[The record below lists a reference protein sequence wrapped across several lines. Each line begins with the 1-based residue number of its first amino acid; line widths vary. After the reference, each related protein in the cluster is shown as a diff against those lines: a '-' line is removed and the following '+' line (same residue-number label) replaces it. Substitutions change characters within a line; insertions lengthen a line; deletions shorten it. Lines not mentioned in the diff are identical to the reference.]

1 MLRLLLPFVVLIAL
15 VGASVATD
23 RPLPRADVVMYNGND
38 VNTLDP
44 QRMTWMP
51 DLRVARALFEGLVL
65 NDVHSPGFDITPGVA
80 ESWTVSEDRLTY
92 TFTLD
97 PDARW
102 SNAEPVTAGDF
113 VHAWRRAMLPDMGSK
128 YFDFLMLIDG
138 ARDFYDWRQA
148 RLDEMVEGV
157 SDHADGDEL
166 WDATLARFDRTVGV
180 SAPDDRTL
188 VVRLARPVPHFL
200 DLCAFPTFFP
210 VYPPL
215 LNQFERPDPETGRLV
230 RRTGWTKPGVLV
242 CNGAFTVER
251 WRFKRDMRLKKNPH
265 YRRADAIAI
274 DTIDIPSIGDPNAAI
289 LAYQTGAVDFMAEV
303 TATYRGDMLADKRR
317 FYDEHRE
324 EVDRL
329 RALGLDQFTIDAMLP
344 DDPRKNIHA
353 VPAFGTYFYN
363 FNSRPELN
371 DGRANPFHDARV
383 RRAFAMV
390 IDKRAVVEEV
400 RRVGDAVA
408 YTLIPPGSIGG
419 YQSPAGLPCL
429 SDAGTEEQ
437 RRRIVDEARALL
449 AEAGYPDP
457 ATDFPLT
464 VELLF
469 NKDSG
474 HDLIAQVIAKG
485 WEKHLGVQT
494 RLAQKELKIFREDLR
509 TKNYITTRAGWYGD
523 YGDPTTFLDLN
534 RTGNG
539 NNDRGY
545 SGARY
550 DELLDLAQAESDPDA
565 RMDLLAEAE
574 RVLVEE
580 ELPLVPIFHYATVYM
595 FDPDELTGL
604 TTHPRT
610 KQQLMLLDVL
620 GDGKGPDALR
630 PMQSSRPGLEGL
642 TRDPGDLGGGGS

>member
-1 MLRLLLPFVVLIAL
+1 MLRLLVPFVALIAI
-15 VGASVATD
+15 VAASVATD
-23 RPLPRADVVMYNGND
+23 RPLPRADLVMYNGND

-51 DLRVARALFEGLVL
+51 DLRVARALFEGLVR
-65 NDVHSPGFDITPGVA
+65 NDVHTAGFDITPGVA
-80 ESWTVSEDRLTY
+80 ESWTVSDDRLTY

-102 SNAEPVTAGDF
+102 SNGEPVTADHF

-138 ARDFYDWRQA
+138 ARDFYDWRQTQ
-148 RLDEMVEGV
+148 LDALAEGNAE
-157 SDHADGDEL
+157 HADGLAL
-166 WDATLARFDRTVGV
+166 WDATLLAFDETVGV
-180 SAPDDRTL
+180 RATDDRTL
-188 VVRLARPVPHFL
+188 VVRLERPVPHFL

-215 LNQFERPDPETGRLV
+215 LSQYERPDPESGRLE

-242 CNGAFTVER
+242 CNGAFTVQR
-251 WRFKRDMRLKKNPH
+251 WRFKRDMRLAKNPH
-265 YRRADAIAI
+265 YREADLVAI
-274 DTIDIPSIGDPNAAI
+274 DSIDIPSIGDPNAAI

-303 TATYRGDMLADKRR
+303 TASYRGDMLTDKWR
-317 FYDEHRE
+317 FYEEHADE
-324 EVDRL
+324 VARL
-329 RALGLDQFTIDAMLP
+329 RALGLDQFTIDALLP

-363 FNSRPELN
+363 FNCRPTLN

-390 IDKRAVVEEV
+390 IDKRAVVDEV

-408 YTLIPPGSIGG
+408 FSLIPPNSIGG
-419 YQSPAGLPCL
+419 YEAPTGLRCL
-429 SDAGTEEQ
+429 SDATTEAE
-437 RRRIVDEARALL
+437 RDALIGEARALL
-449 AEAGYPDP
+449 AQAGYTDP
-457 ATDFPLT
+457 ANDFPLT

-474 HDLIAQVIAKG
+474 HDLIAQVIAKN
-485 WEKHLGVQT
+485 WEKHLGVKT

-509 TKNYITTRAGWYGD
+509 TKNFITTRAGWYGD

-545 SGARY
+545 SGERY
-550 DELLDLAQAESDPDA
+550 DELLDLAQGESDPGA
-565 RMDLLAEAE
+565 RMDLLMEAE

-610 KQQLMLLDVL
+610 KQQLMLIDVL
-620 GDGKGPDALR
+620 GDGKGPDTLR
-630 PMQSSRPGLEGL
+630 PMEASRSGLES
-642 TRDPGDLGGGGS
+642 LGHAPTVTNGGGS